1 MITPFRNF
9 EYEKGNNYPSTKGML
24 QKNLIFWREKLPANL
39 AIFEI
44 IHNGYKIPF
53 FKTPKC
59 ASIHNNQSA
68 LKNKDF
74 VEEPISKLLK
84 CGCIREAEKPPE
96 IIIHHSASEY
106 SSGKKRLI
114 LDLTYVNTH
123 VYKDKIKFED
133 WICFE
138 RYLEGKKGTCSNL
151 I

>member
-9 EYEKGNNYPSTKGML
+9 EYKKGNNYPSIKGRL
-24 QKNLIFWREKLPANL
+24 QKNLIFWQETLPANL
-39 AIFEI
+39 AILEI

-59 ASIHNNQSA
+59 ASVHNNQSA

-84 CGCIREAEKPPE
+84 CCCIIEAEKSPE
-96 IIIHHSASEY
+96 IIIPHSASEY

-138 RYLEGKKGTCSNL
+138 RYF
-151 I
+151 

>member
-9 EYEKGNNYPSTKGML
+9 EYKKGNNYPSIKGRL
-24 QKNLIFWREKLPANL
+24 QKNLIFWQETLSANL
-39 AIFEI
+39 ATLEI

-59 ASIHNNQSA
+59 ASVHNNQLA

-84 CGCIREAEKPPE
+84 YCCIIEAEKSPE
-96 IIIHHSASEY
+96 IIIPHSASVY

-114 LDLTYVNTH
+114 LDLKYVNTH

-138 RYLEGKKGTCSNL
+138 RYF
-151 I
+151 

>member
-9 EYEKGNNYPSTKGML
+9 EYKKGNNYPSIKGRL
-24 QKNLIFWREKLPANL
+24 QKNLIFWQETLSANL
-39 AIFEI
+39 AILEI

-59 ASIHNNQSA
+59 ASVHNNQLA

-84 CGCIREAEKPPE
+84 YCCIIEAEKSPE
-96 IIIHHSASEY
+96 IIIPHSASVY

-114 LDLTYVNTH
+114 LDLKYVNTH

-138 RYLEGKKGTCSNL
+138 RYF
-151 I
+151 

>member
-9 EYEKGNNYPSTKGML
+9 EYKKGNNYPSIKGRL
-24 QKNLIFWREKLPANL
+24 QKNLIFWHETLSANL
-39 AIFEI
+39 AILEI

-59 ASIHNNQSA
+59 ASVHNNQLA

-84 CGCIREAEKPPE
+84 YCCIIEAEKSPE
-96 IIIHHSASEY
+96 IIIPHSASVY

-114 LDLTYVNTH
+114 LDLKYVNAH

-138 RYLEGKKGTCSNL
+138 RYF
-151 I
+151 

>member
-9 EYEKGNNYPSTKGML
+9 EYKKGNNYPSIKGRL
-24 QKNLIFWREKLPANL
+24 QKNLIFWQETLSADL
-39 AIFEI
+39 AILEI
-44 IHNGYKIPF
+44 ILNGYKIPF

-59 ASIHNNQSA
+59 ASVHNNQLA
-68 LKNKDF
+68 LKNKSF

-84 CGCIREAEKPPE
+84 YCCIIEAEKSPE
-96 IIIHHSASEY
+96 IIIPHSASVY

-114 LDLTYVNTH
+114 LDLKYVNAH

-138 RYLEGKKGTCSNL
+138 RYF
-151 I
+151 